1 MSQPD
6 HPIVKFV
13 LASSSPRRQELLHDA
28 GYDFDVDPSNV
39 DEEEYSPEVLPSDL
53 ALKLA
58 RIKSH
63 AVSARR
69 PDEIILAA
77 DTVVALGDRSLG
89 KPKDPT
95 HAKYMLKLLSGTT
108 QIVITGVSITCRNT
122 GYLDE
127 KRVMSAVQMKRLST
141 AEIDAYIESGAW
153 QGKAGGY
160 GIQDNDPFVTR
171 IGGCYTNIV
180 GLPMKATKLMLSA
193 AGVHPVRPQKPPQ

>member
-1 MSQPD
+1 MSQ
-6 HPIVKFV
+6 HENPILKFV
-13 LASSSPRRQELLHDA
+13 LASSSPRRRELLHDA
-28 GYDFDVDPSNV
+28 GFDFDVDPSNV

-69 PDEIILAA
+69 PDEVILAA

-89 KPKDPT
+89 KPKDAI

-108 QIVITGVSITCRNT
+108 QIVITGVSITCRRT

-127 KRVMSAVQMKRLST
+127 KRVMSAVMMKRMSS
-141 AEIDAYIESGAW
+141 AEIDAYVESNAW

-171 IGGCYTNIV
+171 TSGCYTNIV
-180 GLPMKATKLMLSA
+180 GLPMKTAKLMLLA
-193 AGVHPVRPQKPPQ
+193 AGVQPVRPPKLQQ